1 MKVLELFS
9 GTHSIGKVAH
19 KRGFEVVSVDRDIG
33 AECPLGSGYKS
44 DLHIQKDI
52 MTWVYK
58 KDFKEGEFDLITAS
72 PVCLWWSNCRNVWI
86 GKKIKAHGDEIIT
99 QDILNEDIE
108 KFGVPMIDK
117 VFEIIDYFKPKYWW
131 IENPKSG
138 KMKEYINDLIP
149 FYDVDYCMFGLK
161 YKKSTRFWTNIKN
174 FKYNK
179 CNHKKHLI
187 TIGGDHKKG
196 KTIGGGSNRLERYRI
211 PEKLIEELLIHIE

>member
-9 GTHSIGKVAH
+9 GTHSIGKIAH
-19 KRGFEVVSVDRDIG
+19 KRGFEVVSVDRDLG
-33 AECPLGSGYKS
+33 GECSFGSGYKS

-52 MTWVYK
+52 MTWDYK

-86 GKKIKAHGDEIIT
+86 GRKIKAHGEIIIT
-99 QDILNEDIE
+99 KDILNEDIE

-149 FYDVDYCMFGLK
+149 FYDVDYCQYGISFRK
-161 YKKSTRFWTNIKN
+161 PTRFWTNIEGLK
-174 FKYNK
+174 FKK
-179 CNHKKHLI
+179 CNHKGSH
-187 TIGGDHKKG
+187 TGGQHSQFG
-196 KTIGGGSNRLERYRI
+196 EWNNGRLERYKI
-211 PEKLIEELLIHIE
+211 PLEVIEKLLEKV